1 MLFFRVGALQ
11 GLPAAERTP
20 GSALYS
26 SDDDEDNTNTWQGSA
41 KEREALFDSIFS
53 GAGPNLLGT
62 ATNVTVESSENVTNR
77 ASDSDTLPGQS
88 QRFDDDE
95 QPKKITKRKSRE

>member
-1 MLFFRVGALQ
+1 MPLFFRVGALQ
-11 GLPAAERTP
+11 GMPAAERTP

-26 SDDDEDNTNTWQGSA
+26 SDDDEDNTWQGSA
-41 KEREALFDSIFS
+41 REREALFDSIFS
-53 GAGPNLLGT
+53 GTGQSLHGT
-62 ATNVTVESSENVTNR
+62 VTNVRVESSENVANR

-88 QRFDDDE
+88 QPFDEDE